1 MTIDVN
7 DLQNKYGTL
16 TDLAN
21 TSGAVLINSFS
32 AQTDL
37 LSWENTED
45 LPTAGIVGLFTFST
59 APSASSPML
68 LLYARPLNID
78 GGDSADIPSANVQR
92 EFLGIFSLAPRTGL
106 QKIPLVASLLALK
119 SAQTFE
125 FYVENQSGETLD
137 AGWSLQI
144 TPTTVGP
151 KPA

>member
-21 TSGAVLINSFS
+21 ASGAVSIDSFS

-37 LSWENTED
+37 LPWENTGD
-45 LPTAGIVGLFTFST
+45 LPTAGIVGLFTFTT
-59 APSASSPML
+59 APSAVSPLL
-68 LLYARPLNID
+68 LLYARPLDIAT
-78 GGDSADIPSANVQR
+78 GGDADIPSASVQR
-92 EFLGIFSLAPRTGL
+92 EYLGSFSLAPRTGL
-106 QKIPLVASLLALK
+106 QRIGLVVSLLALK
-119 SAQTFE
+119 SAQEFE
-125 FYVENQSGETLD
+125 LYIENKSKETLP

-151 KPA
+151 KSA